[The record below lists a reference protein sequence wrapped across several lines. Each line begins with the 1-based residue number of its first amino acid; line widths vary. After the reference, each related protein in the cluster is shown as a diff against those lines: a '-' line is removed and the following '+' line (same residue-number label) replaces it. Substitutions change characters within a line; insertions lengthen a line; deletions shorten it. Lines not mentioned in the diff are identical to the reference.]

1 SGKYWQRLKM
11 ASYRLIKFQGRAVA
25 AAFFFAGFM
34 FMGAPEGQAAN
45 YNLGAGNV
53 ILGDENSTDVTSDN
67 NLVDGYD
74 NTLVNDSDG
83 NSVSS
88 SVNFLNNSDDNEV
101 NGEENTLT
109 SSSSNQITGNDTDRM
124 SSSANDING

>member
-1 SGKYWQRLKM
+1 MNKRELKTLDLSNPYSGKSGQRLKM

-25 AAFFFAGFM
+25 AAIFFAGFL
-34 FMGAPEGQAAN
+34 FMGAPEGQSAN
-45 YNLGAGNV
+45 YDLGAGNV
-53 ILGDENSTDVTSDN
+53 ILGDENSTDATSDN

-83 NSVSS
+83 NSVSG
-88 SVNFLNNSDDNEV
+88 SVNFLNNSDVNEV

-109 SSSSNQITGNDTDRM
+109 SSSSNQI
-124 SSSANDING
+124 